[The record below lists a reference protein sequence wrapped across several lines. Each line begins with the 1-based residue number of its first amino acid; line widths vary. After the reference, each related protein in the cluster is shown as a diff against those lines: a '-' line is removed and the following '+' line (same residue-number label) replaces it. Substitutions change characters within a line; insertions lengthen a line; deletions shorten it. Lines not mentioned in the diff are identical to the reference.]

1 MAKLN
6 VIVQVLPRLTKEPQ
20 YANIVHWQ
28 HPELVITDKAAFIE
42 QVLPSNF
49 RHSKFESFIRQLN
62 LYGFHKVLK
71 KDPNVLSFKHPNFL
85 PNNLYRLANFSEAL
99 ATIQLRNK
107 QPQKEENVKIEE

>member
-6 VIVQVLPRLTKEPQ
+6 VIVQEPQ

-85 PNNLYRLANFSEAL
+85 PNNFEAL